1 MYQITANG
9 INDGEQRERE
19 GEDSGRVRG
28 IFPVMH
34 RDVEG
39 KNKHVMKENSGDSIR
54 GSAPEVLPGEEV
66 GQTLLW
72 PGHMP
77 TVQRNAGGGNRA
89 STNLG

>member
-1 MYQITANG
+1 MM
-9 INDGEQRERE
+9 ERQRERE

-72 PGHMP
+72 PSHMP
-77 TVQRNAGGGNRA
+77 TVQRNARGGNRA